1 MNALLKALV
10 ITAAWLVS
18 SAALAGEAVPVNATF
33 GIQWNPENW
42 DGNPVNPANFLPP
55 PNTFDTEWITT
66 TQGAAGLPNG
76 RVIAISSTDFLRPAQ
91 QSINGEA
98 VLWFS
103 YTDAVFTVY
112 EGAAGFDQQAGTAS
126 YSGPM
131 TVVGGLGRFAGASG
145 TLTIR
150 SNIFFYPFFS
160 QPYIGQPFAGTLH
173 IKGVIRTAN

>member
-1 MNALLKALV
+1 MNTLLKALAL
-10 ITAAWLVS
+10 TAAWLVS

-42 DGNPVNPANFLPP
+42 DGNPLNPSNLAKGLA
-55 PNTFDTEWITT
+55 TEWETT

-76 RVIAISSTDFLRPAQ
+76 KVIAIESTDYLRPLQ

-98 VLWFS
+98 TLWFS
-103 YTDAVFTVY
+103 YTDAVSVVY
-112 EGAAGFDQQAGTAS
+112 EGTAGFDMQTGTAS

-131 TVVGGLGRFAGASG
+131 TVVGGLGRFEGASG

-150 SNIFFYPFFS
+150 SNIFFHPFIP
-160 QPYIGQPFAGTLH
+160 PYFRGPLAGTLQ
-173 IKGVIRTAN
+173 IKGVIKTAD